1 MRRELSISS
10 MSPTI
15 AKKTKA
21 AGFTFTEVIVASS
34 LMLLAMVP
42 ILRALTQAH
51 LGSVIIERRSRC
63 LTLAQT
69 KLDEVKA
76 RSIYNWDDDFN
87 ESDTSLDGAFL
98 CDVTFQNEATDL
110 KRLTVSVGYDQD
122 GSTTLDAGEIEITL
136 ITLVARRWGS

>member
-1 MRRELSISS
+1 MR
-10 MSPTI
+10 PTI
-15 AKKTKA
+15 AKRTKA

-63 LTLAQT
+63 LTLTQT

-76 RSIYNWDDDFN
+76 RSIYNWDTDFN

-98 CDVTFQNEATDL
+98 CNVTFVNEATDL
-110 KRLTVSVGYDQD
+110 KRLTVSVGYDLD
-122 GSTTLDAGEIEITL
+122 GNSTLDAGETEITL
-136 ITLVARRWGS
+136 ITLVARRWGP

>member
-1 MRRELSISS
+1 M
-10 MSPTI
+10 
-15 AKKTKA
+15 
-21 AGFTFTEVIVASS
+21 ASS
-34 LMLLAMVP
+34 LMILAMIP

-76 RSIYNWDDDFN
+76 RSIYNWSDDFN

-98 CDVTFQNEATDL
+98 CNVTFANEAANLNL
-110 KRLTVSVGYDQD
+110 KRLTVSVGYDLD
-122 GSTTLDAGEIEITL
+122 SDSTLDAGEIEITL
-136 ITLVARRWGS
+136 ITLVSRRW

>member
-1 MRRELSISS
+1 MRRKLKNPSHRS
-10 MSPTI
+10 
-15 AKKTKA
+15 

-63 LTLAQT
+63 LTLAQM

-76 RSIYNWDDDFN
+76 GSIYNWDDDFDEEN
-87 ESDTSLDGAFL
+87 TSLDGAFL
-98 CDVTFQNEATDL
+98 CNVTFANEATDL
-110 KRLTVSVGYDQD
+110 KRLTVSVGYDLD
-122 GSTTLDAGEIEITL
+122 SDSTLDADEIEITL
-136 ITLVARRWGS
+136 ITLVARRWGT